1 MPTNYTLEE
10 LSDLEAA
17 LATGAL
23 RVTHGVTTTEYR
35 NREDMVRQVLLMR
48 NELGVAADSVR
59 TPAIRRIRFLTS
71 KGL

>member
-1 MPTNYTLEE
+1 MASNYTLGE
-10 LSDLEAA
+10 LADLEAA

-35 NREDMVRQVLLMR
+35 NRDDMIRQVLLMR
-48 NELGVAADSVR
+48 TELGIAPDSVR
-59 TPAIRRIRFLTS
+59 TPAIRRIRFLTT